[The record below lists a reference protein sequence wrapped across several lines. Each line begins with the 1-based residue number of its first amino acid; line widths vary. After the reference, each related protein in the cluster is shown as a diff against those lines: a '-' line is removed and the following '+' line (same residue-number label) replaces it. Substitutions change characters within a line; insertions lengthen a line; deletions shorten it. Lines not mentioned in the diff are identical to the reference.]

1 MAPIAPRPVTARE
14 PKTPWEIPEAKHVGG
29 MEARPAEYERRV
41 AGFFDDELR

>member
-1 MAPIAPRPVTARE
+1 VAPIAPRPVTARE
-14 PKTPWEIPEAKHVGG
+14 PKTPWEIPVGG